1 MPEQALLPSQL
12 ARPQSRP
19 EMNTTCMNEPSS
31 FLTDPPI
38 RVTRALLSVSD
49 KSGLA
54 GLASALAKLGVELLS
69 TGGTRE
75 HLEKAGLAVRDIA
88 DYTGFPE
95 MMDGR
100 VKTLHPKVF
109 GGILCRRDREDDRDS
124 LESHGILPIDLVVVN
139 LYPFGKTIARPD
151 VTREL
156 AIENIDIGGPSLVR
170 AAAKNSRFVAVV
182 TSPDQYAEV
191 IAELNQGNGTLSQ
204 GLRDRLM
211 AAAFAHTA
219 EYDLAIS
226 DYFCAA
232 SASQTPAASAAS
244 ENLDQERL
252 LPPVLTLPLRRS
264 RLLRYGENPQQPAA
278 LYDLHG
284 DTGTRLSALQQLHG
298 KELSFNNLLDLNA
311 AIQMVSSMDDAG
323 CVVIKHN
330 NPCGAAV
337 GADLADVLERGMA
350 GDPVS
355 AFGSVIAVN
364 REFDTQSA
372 EFLAK
377 GKFFVECLYAPSFH
391 ADALQILTTRPKWK
405 ANVRLLAG
413 PLADRGAVRLDTRRV
428 LGGML
433 VQQTEPLGIDKTDWV
448 QAAGEPLDELTL
460 RELEF
465 AWNMVRFVKSNAIVV
480 ANGFALAG
488 VGAGQ
493 MSRVDSVKIAIEKAG
508 SRVIGSVLASDA
520 FFPFP
525 DSIQLAADAGVRAVI
540 QPGGSVNDKDVIA
553 ACVARNLP
561 MILTGRRHFLH

>member
-1 MPEQALLPSQL
+1 MPSEIQT
-12 ARPQSRP
+12 
-19 EMNTTCMNEPSS
+19 EMNATCMN
-31 FLTDPPI
+31 DPATPRADVPV
-38 RVTRALLSVSD
+38 RVHRALLSVSD
-49 KSGLA
+49 KTGLA
-54 GLASALAKLGVELLS
+54 GLASALAGLGVELLS

-75 HLEKAGLAVRDIA
+75 HLEKSGLQVRDIA
-88 DYTGFPE
+88 EYTGFPE

-100 VKTLHPKVF
+100 VKTLHPKIF
-109 GGILCRRDREDDRDS
+109 GGILCRRDREDDLDS
-124 LESHGILPIDLVVVN
+124 LASHGILPIDLVVVN
-139 LYPFGKTIARPD
+139 LYPFRKTIARPD

-191 IAELNQGNGTLSQ
+191 IAELNRGNGSLTQ
-204 GLRDRLM
+204 NLRNRLM

-226 DYFCAA
+226 DYF
-232 SASQTPAASAAS
+232 AS
-244 ENLDQERL
+244 EPGPRMHPTAEDKEREHL
-252 LPPVLTLPLRRS
+252 LPPFLTLPLRRA
-264 RLLRYGENPQQPAA
+264 RMLRYGENPRQPAA
-278 LYDLHG
+278 LYELPG
-284 DTGTRLSALQQLHG
+284 DKGTRLSDLQQLHG

-311 AIQMVSSMDDAG
+311 ALQMVSSMDETG

-337 GADLADVLERGMA
+337 GDRLINVLERALA

-364 REFDTQSA
+364 REFDSDSA
-372 EFLAK
+372 AFLAE
-377 GKFFVECLYAPSFH
+377 GKFFVECLYAPSFSP
-391 ADALQILTTRPKWK
+391 DAVQILATRPKWK
-405 ANVRLLAG
+405 ANVRLLQG
-413 PLADRGAVRLDTRRV
+413 PLASRDDVRLDTRRV

-433 VQQTEPLGIDKTDWV
+433 VQQAEPLGIDKTDWV
-448 QAAGEPLDELTL
+448 QATGSPLDELTL

-480 ANGFALAG
+480 ASGFALAG

-508 SRVIGSVLASDA
+508 SRVQGSVLASDA

-525 DSIQLAADAGVRAVI
+525 DSIHLAADAGVRAVI

-553 ACVARNLP
+553 ACTARDLP